1 MTRGRANA
9 THVGLVL
16 AVALI
21 ALAAGAAACVV
32 AVLLAVDTLA

>member
-1 MTRGRANA
+1 MDEPDNT
-9 THVGLVL
+9 THVALTL
-16 AVALI
+16 AAALL